1 VSAQGTVKAT
11 VLILNWRDT
20 LHPEGGGSE
29 RYVETIAKGLVAR
42 GHRTTILCSRHE
54 NAPDS
59 QEIDG
64 VRFVRRG
71 GKLSVYLHA
80 LLMVLTTT
88 ADVVVDVQNGLPF
101 FSRLMTRRPVV
112 VLLHHLHRHQWS
124 VIFGAVVGRIGW
136 WIESR
141 LAPLV
146 YWRCRYV
153 TVSQHTRAELAR
165 HRINPRRISVVPN
178 GLTPPPPTTSR
189 PDPEPLLV
197 AVSRLQ
203 PHKQLEHAIDAVA
216 ILKDRWPTLRLEIVG
231 RGPWFDRLR
240 QHAEDRGVAD
250 RVALHGFLSERDKH
264 EVLARSWVHLC
275 PSAKEGWGISVME
288 AAAQGV
294 PSVAYRAAG
303 GVCESIRHDETGL
316 LAEDF
321 DDFVARVDRLLG
333 EPELRARMSTAGRA
347 YAHGYEWERS
357 VDAFEDVLLRAA
369 GLVAPSAVA
378 TGRQPV
384 NYPGRGYK
392 TAQR

>member
-1 VSAQGTVKAT
+1 VSAQGTAKAT

-42 GHRTTILCSRHE
+42 GHRTTILCSRHQ
-54 NAPDS
+54 NAPDY

-71 GKLSVYLHA
+71 GKLSVYLYA
-80 LLMVLTTT
+80 LLMVLTTA

-112 VLLHHLHRHQWS
+112 VLLHHLHRHQWR
-124 VIFGAVVGRIGW
+124 VIFGSVVGRIGW

-165 HRINPRRISVVPN
+165 HRINARRISVVPN

-189 PDPEPLLV
+189 PDREPLLV

-216 ILKDRWPTLRLEIVG
+216 TLKDRWPTLRLEIVG

-240 QHAEDRGVAD
+240 QHAADRGVAD
-250 RVALHGFLSERDKH
+250 RVTLHGFLSERDKH

-294 PSVAYRAAG
+294 PSVAYRTAG
-303 GVCESIRHDETGL
+303 GVCESIRDHETGL

-321 DDFVARVDRLLG
+321 DDFVACVDRLLRA
-333 EPELRARMSTAGRA
+333 PELRTQMSTAGRA
-347 YAHGYEWERS
+347 YARGYDWERS

-369 GLVAPSAVA
+369 KLVTPSAVA
-378 TGRQPV
+378 AGRQPV
-384 NYPGRGYK
+384 SYPGRGYR